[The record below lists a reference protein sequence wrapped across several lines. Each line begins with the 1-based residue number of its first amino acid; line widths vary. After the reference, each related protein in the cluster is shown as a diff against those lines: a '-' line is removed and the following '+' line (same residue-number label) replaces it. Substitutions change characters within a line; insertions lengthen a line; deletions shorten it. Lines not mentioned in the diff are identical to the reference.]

1 MPPGFD
7 HLTLVVTDLEEAEQ
21 FLGILGFVRDK
32 AVVASGEAMA
42 TFMGIPG
49 WESDHVTLVLRGAP
63 VRQEIQLLRF
73 HHPTVEI
80 DERSG
85 YLARSGFNHVCFRVD
100 DLDDTIG
107 RFAALGHTPRN
118 TVMDFHDRRL
128 VFLDGPAGV
137 VFELAEWKIA
147 PPLLAGNTD
156 TAAIRAQ

>member
-1 MPPGFD
+1 M
-7 HLTLVVTDLEEAEQ
+7 
-21 FLGILGFVRDK
+21 GILGFVRDN
-32 AVVASGEAMA
+32 AVVASGETMA
-42 TFMGIPG
+42 EFMGIPG

-73 HHPTVEI
+73 HHPIVEI

-100 DLDDTIG
+100 DLDNTLG

-118 TVMDFHDRRL
+118 IVMDFHDRRL

-137 VFELAEWKIA
+137 VVELAEWKIT
-147 PPLLAGNTD
+147 PPLPADDTNTATVD
-156 TAAIRAQ
+156 AR